1 MQSNHSSADSYGSKL
16 DVEAITLLPLPK
28 SAIAPSTFPIPQLS
42 ISNPKKIII
51 MPASTRINKLS
62 PLSFGLSLLSAIALS
77 LPQSVQAQS
86 LTLNQQQPLNTPEVT
101 PISSNNGIALDRTI
115 PISELPPEVARLA
128 LESVAQTSGL
138 AVSNLQIA
146 SVRYIAWSDG
156 CRGVYRPGFMCSMA
170 LVDDWIVTVGSGE
183 QNWVYQNGS
192 AALVANEPGS
202 SQQNPIMPNVTLP
215 NRWEFTDVP
224 RRTWSDPPTAYGF
237 RYEMTSDSVFT
248 QILDFPT
255 GFTKPF
261 TVLVKDVILGK
272 FTAGN
277 SVNFS
282 NYSTL
287 LGNLLVGNG
296 VKEFSVTGLN
306 VDPSNPAVFPIKL
319 DFNTETANFNMHAL
333 LNEESQPVPE
343 PSEITGIV
351 TSAAF
356 FGGLLLKRKRKSE
369 VAIANDV

>member
-1 MQSNHSSADSYGSKL
+1 MSAFTFAQKL
-16 DVEAITLLPLPK
+16 YPFSL
-28 SAIAPSTFPIPQLS
+28 
-42 ISNPKKIII
+42 
-51 MPASTRINKLS
+51 
-62 PLSFGLSLLSAIALS
+62 GLSLLSAIALS
-77 LPQSVQAQS
+77 LPQYVQAQS
-86 LTLNQQQPLNTPEVT
+86 LTLSQQQSLNTLEVT

-138 AVSNLQIA
+138 AVSNLQIS

-156 CRGVYRPGFMCSMA
+156 CRGVYRPGLMCSMA

-192 AALVANEPGS
+192 VALVANEPGS

-261 TVLVKDVILGK
+261 TVLVKDVILGE

-277 SVNFS
+277 NVNFG

-287 LGNLLVGNG
+287 LGNLLIGNG
-296 VKEFSVTGLN
+296 VKQFSVTGLN
-306 VDPSNPAVFPIKL
+306 VDPSNPGVFPIKL
-319 DFNTETANFNMHAL
+319 DFNTETANFNMHAI
-333 LNEESQPVPE
+333 LNEESQSVPE
-343 PSEITGIV
+343 PSVMLGLF
-351 TSAAF
+351 TSGSFLA
-356 FGGLLLKRKRKSE
+356 GVVRKRRQKLSR
-369 VAIANDV
+369 